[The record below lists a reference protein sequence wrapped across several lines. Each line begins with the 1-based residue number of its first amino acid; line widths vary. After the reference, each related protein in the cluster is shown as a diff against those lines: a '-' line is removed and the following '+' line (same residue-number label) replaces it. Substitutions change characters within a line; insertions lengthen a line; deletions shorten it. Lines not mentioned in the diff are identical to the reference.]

1 MLMIL
6 NILSVILIRY
16 TGYTDGN
23 RFIKNPRYPINRTV
37 IYKSTLQDME
47 RDDADIQTKV
57 YKLQELNR
65 SVGQWSKVEGETG
78 AQLSY
83 QLVSLWAC

>member
-1 MLMIL
+1 
-6 NILSVILIRY
+6 
-16 TGYTDGN
+16 
-23 RFIKNPRYPINRTV
+23 
-37 IYKSTLQDME
+37 ME

-65 SVGQWSKVEGETG
+65 SVGQWSKVKGETG
-78 AQLSY
+78 AQLSD